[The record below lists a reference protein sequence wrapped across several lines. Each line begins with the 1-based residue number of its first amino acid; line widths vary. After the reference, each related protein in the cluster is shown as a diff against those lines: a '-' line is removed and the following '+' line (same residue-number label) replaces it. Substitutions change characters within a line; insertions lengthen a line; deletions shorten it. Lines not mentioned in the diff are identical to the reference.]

1 MTRARDV
8 ANIDGLL
15 TTTGDTYYA
24 SAAGTPARLGI
35 GTTGQVLNVSGGVP
49 AWTTASSGAM
59 TLVTRA
65 SFSAVATT
73 GTTFDNIFTSTYNTY
88 LVVIES
94 LTNGSNGGDLHFQ
107 LRTSGPTT
115 KASQYYG
122 AQYEVPFNSTT
133 IQNIQQSSTTEYT
146 LTGAGGDA
154 GQPSSAMLYFNQVG
168 PSGGRAK
175 WYGSGAVEG
184 VRTATFGG
192 MNDGSAAYLGL
203 LFKADTGNITGAIAV
218 YGLAK

>member
-35 GTTGQVLNVSGGVP
+35 GTTGQILNVAAGVP

-73 GTTFDNIFTSTYNTY
+73 GTTFDNIFTSTYDTY
-88 LVVIES
+88 LVVIEK
-94 LTNGSNGGDLHFQ
+94 LTNTLNGGDLQFQ

-115 KASQYYG
+115 KATQYYG
-122 AQYEVPFNSTT
+122 ASYEYPYNSTT
-133 IQNIQQSSTTEYT
+133 IIHQQQSATSEYT
-146 LTGAGGDA
+146 LTASGGDS
-154 GQPSSAMLYFNQVG
+154 GQPTSAILYFNNVG

-175 WYGSGAVEG
+175 WYGSGAPEG

-203 LFKADTGNITGAIAV
+203 LFKADTGNVTGTIAV